1 MSEKETGYEF
11 VEPSIKFKVE
21 NIVGSLILG
30 IRLNLPQ
37 LYKDLLKMQTE
48 LQKIYEFREEH
59 ERTEEFPLIARHSPQ
74 EFPGLIL
81 KMRFPDVKASMLIF
95 SSGNCVVTGT
105 RSEGQLKKAVDRFI
119 SILKHCGYEVPSDIG
134 LKIQNIV
141 ASADLGRKLNLDL
154 IALSGGY
161 NVIYEP
167 EIFPGC
173 IYKDTIHRVVLLL
186 FRSGRAVCTGAKG
199 LDQIR
204 SALKKLYEW
213 LAQVDAFLE

>member
-1 MSEKETGYEF
+1 MSQEDEYEY
-11 VEPSIKFKVE
+11 VEPGIKFRVE

-30 IRLNLPQ
+30 IKLDLPQ

-48 LQKIYEFREEH
+48 LREIYEPREGR
-59 ERTEEFPLIARHSPQ
+59 ERAEEFPLIARHSPQ

-81 KMRFPDVKASMLIF
+81 KMRFPDVKASMLVF
-95 SSGNCVVTGT
+95 SSGNCVITGT
-105 RSEGQLKKAVDRFI
+105 RSEEQLKKTVDRFI
-119 SILKHCGYEVPSDIG
+119 SILRHCGYEVPSDVG
-134 LKIQNIV
+134 LKVQNIV

-204 SALKKLYEW
+204 SALRKLYEW
-213 LAQVDAFLE
+213 LMQVDAFLE